1 MSSWLSFE
9 RFQTS
14 WAWTPLV
21 KGQGLCSVDCDERKT
36 TPSEAVLLKQSRP
49 KALWLIGSADCL
61 LASPNIIT
69 MVKT

>member
-1 MSSWLSFE
+1 MTARE
-9 RFQTS
+9 R
-14 WAWTPLV
+14 LR
-21 KGQGLCSVDCDERKT
+21 LCSVDCDGRKT
-36 TPSEAVLLKQSRP
+36 TLGEAVLLKQSRP